1 MQFMVSFFFSPVTS
15 SGGVSVSRV
24 AMYYILLV
32 SNFHES
38 GRLLRLLL
46 LRSRSFPQ
54 VACNLCQHTMK
65 KKTPRNELKIE
76 ECTDV
81 QSVIRTTEDRVTI
94 GQRPQSFIVLRG
106 CRLQT
111 GVASGSKTKSKTDTK
126 PRKKQNNSTGSWQSS
141 LLPHRLKTVVAR
153 DNKTTRNLNDNQVRN
168 LISKSITKILTQ

>member
-1 MQFMVSFFFSPVTS
+1 MQFMVSFFFSSVTS

-38 GRLLRLLL
+38 GCLLL

-65 KKTPRNELKIE
+65 KKTPRDGLKIE

-81 QSVIRTTEDRVTI
+81 QSVIRTTKDRVTI

-111 GVASGSKTKSKTDTK
+111 GIASRSKTKSKTDTK
-126 PRKKQNNSTGSWQSS
+126 PRKKQNNSTGPWQSS
-141 LLPHRLKTVVAR
+141 LLPHRRKTVVAQ
-153 DNKTTRNLNDNQVRN
+153 DNKSTRNLNDN
-168 LISKSITKILTQ
+168 